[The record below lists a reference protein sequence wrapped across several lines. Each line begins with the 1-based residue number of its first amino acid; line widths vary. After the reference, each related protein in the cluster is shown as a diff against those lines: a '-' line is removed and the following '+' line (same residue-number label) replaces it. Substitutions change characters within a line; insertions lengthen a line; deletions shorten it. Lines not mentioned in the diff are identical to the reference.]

1 MFSTQGVVR
10 GLLCEEDMSKKFP
23 QFSDH
28 DEARPEV
35 AAKPKRGAVRSGGR
49 TAAALKKEGERKP
62 VQGDVLV
69 APVAEAQVERA
80 DGNKRIDELVE
91 PEWTESVPESVGGV
105 VPESEGGN
113 KRKRRRRKGKG
124 VGAAASAVEVFADG
138 TVATPSGPVPQ
149 PAGKQRGDPAALTK
163 AAWKIYLAEI
173 SEEGV
178 SLVGDQDAREL
189 ARRCFRLAEIF
200 LDESGRRGGGL

>member
-1 MFSTQGVVR
+1 
-10 GLLCEEDMSKKFP
+10 MSKEFP
-23 QFSDH
+23 QFS
-28 DEARPEV
+28 ENEEPKPEV
-35 AAKPKRGAVRSGGR
+35 PAKPKRGVVRSGGK
-49 TAAALKKEGERKP
+49 TSAALKKKEGGKKEG
-62 VQGDVLV
+62 QEEILM
-69 APVAEAQVERA
+69 APVAEARVEHA
-80 DGNKRIDELVE
+80 GGKEPKVVLDE

-105 VPESEGGN
+105 LSEGEGGN

-124 VGAAASAVEVFADG
+124 GGGAASAGEV
-138 TVATPSGPVPQ
+138 VAEGAVAVPSSSAPQ
-149 PAGKQRGDPAALTK
+149 QSTSRQRVDPGALAK

-200 LDESGRRGGGL
+200 LDESGRRGGGV

>member
-1 MFSTQGVVR
+1 LLGVA
-10 GLLCEEDMSKKFP
+10 EMSKEFP
-23 QFSDH
+23 QFSE
-28 DEARPEV
+28 DEDAKAEV
-35 AAKPKRGAVRSGGR
+35 APKPKRGAVRSGGK
-49 TAAALKKEGERKP
+49 TAAAMKKKKEGEKGAGKEEI
-62 VQGDVLV
+62 VM
-69 APVAEAQVERA
+69 APVAEAQVE
-80 DGNKRIDELVE
+80 DSGEKETKVVVDE

-105 VPESEGGN
+105 APEGEGGS

-124 VGAAASAVEVFADG
+124 GGGAASAGEVASEG
-138 TVATPSGPVPQ
+138 TVATISLPVPQ
-149 PAGKQRGDPAALTK
+149 PASKHRVDPGALTK

-200 LDESGRRGGGL
+200 LDESGRRGGGV